1 MLRIPPAYRRAIF
14 PSHPPLPV
22 TAPARAS
29 RNAIASF
36 YLYYVALYAPVAI
49 TISFFPLWI
58 RAQGLSE
65 QQTGMV
71 LALGAA
77 LAVLV
82 NPAVGAMADQYRS
95 RKVILLA
102 LVAGSALSAGL
113 LLSAQG
119 FIGVL
124 LVFLAIKACSAGLI
138 PLSESMALAG
148 MPRYGFDFG
157 RLRSAGSMS
166 VVAMS
171 IVLGWLVDRAGT
183 EVIAIVFVVAYLA
196 QGLLALALPND
207 TAAARHAV
215 KAPLLQVLQL
225 PGFSLFLASAAMSQ
239 ACHGF
244 FYSYSALYWKSVGFP
259 ASTIGYLWA
268 LGVIAE
274 ITAFTFGSRLLARVS
289 APALIALA
297 CAAGILRWSMIGL
310 AESTGVA
317 MLAQLL
323 QGATLGFT
331 QLGAAQYIRT
341 RVPAQVIS
349 SGTGLYSACAGL
361 LTAACVF
368 LGSYL
373 FASVGGRAFLLTAA
387 LCGAGLAAAL
397 ALQAHEARQARMLG
411 AG

>member
-1 MLRIPPAYRRAIF
+1 MTAHAQPA
-14 PSHPPLPV
+14 
-22 TAPARAS
+22 

-95 RKVILLA
+95 RKVILLV

-113 LLSAQG
+113 LFSAQG

-138 PLSESMALAG
+138 PLSESMALTG

-196 QGLLALALPND
+196 QGLL
-207 TAAARHAV
+207 RCHQV
-215 KAPLLQVLQL
+215 VAP
-225 PGFSLFLASAAMSQ
+225 
-239 ACHGF
+239 
-244 FYSYSALYWKSVGFP
+244 
-259 ASTIGYLWA
+259 
-268 LGVIAE
+268 
-274 ITAFTFGSRLLARVS
+274 
-289 APALIALA
+289 
-297 CAAGILRWSMIGL
+297 
-310 AESTGVA
+310 
-317 MLAQLL
+317 
-323 QGATLGFT
+323 
-331 QLGAAQYIRT
+331 
-341 RVPAQVIS
+341 
-349 SGTGLYSACAGL
+349 
-361 LTAACVF
+361 
-368 LGSYL
+368 
-373 FASVGGRAFLLTAA
+373 
-387 LCGAGLAAAL
+387 
-397 ALQAHEARQARMLG
+397 
-411 AG
+411 